1 MWMVLLQPAR
11 SFRLFSAVPDA
22 RQWVWM
28 ALIILILTG
37 VSAARGGSVAQET
50 ANPVEL
56 APSDSGA
63 VPSDP
68 FGGGPP
74 ADFSGVPQDGQAAS
88 SGSDVSESWTTA
100 LIASSNIVL
109 AWLLLVVLLCE
120 VSLARGKRPRLAHN
134 VQIAVWASVPLGLMA
149 VLQIVYYAAGGQ
161 AGEPGLAGLLPEW
174 GRYADLSRGQ
184 RSLLLSGATRA
195 TLFGLWT
202 VVLVYMGARQTLKGH
217 WWTALMAVLLW
228 AALIVAIPVVAGTI
242 KAPEDE
248 VALPAE
254 FVPGTGEGD
263 VIAPDYSGEGGV
275 ISPDKP
281 GAKPQEAAPAPAP
294 VESGKPGRKG

>member
-1 MWMVLLQPAR
+1 M
-11 SFRLFSAVPDA
+11 
-22 RQWVWM
+22 
-28 ALIILILTG
+28 
-37 VSAARGGSVAQET
+37 
-50 ANPVEL
+50 
-56 APSDSGA
+56 
-63 VPSDP
+63 PSDP

-202 VVLVYMGARQTLKGH
+202 R
-217 WWTALMAVLLW
+217 
-228 AALIVAIPVVAGTI
+228 
-242 KAPEDE
+242 D
-248 VALPAE
+248 
-254 FVPGTGEGD
+254 PGLSGR
-263 VIAPDYSGEGGV
+263 APDVKRPLVDGADGRTAVGGV
-275 ISPDKP
+275 DRGDP
-281 GAKPQEAAPAPAP
+281 G
-294 VESGKPGRKG
+294 GGRNHQSAGR